1 MDPEEAFL
9 TQRNLVVET
18 LKQLDDMANSNK
30 AAERG
35 NETKTQEKDISAGV
49 TDDNYLV
56 FARVLRQ
63 QKSSARNTLKKMM
76 KSGNVNLM
84 PFMRQ
89 IDMTRQERIKAHE
102 ERQIAAENFR
112 RLGNEEFR
120 KGNYDKSIY
129 FYSKGLQ
136 YVTDTPVLYCNRAL
150 AKIKKREFKSALLDL
165 DMVVFKLDPGNMR
178 GWLYRAGAL
187 ARINN
192 EPESQVAIRNAFIFN
207 RNPKDQRYIQ
217 MFVEKMRTE
226 F

>member
-18 LKQLDDMANSNK
+18 LKHLDDMANAHK

-35 NETKTQEKDISAGV
+35 KDTKTQEVDITAGV
-49 TDDNYLV
+49 TEGNYLV
-56 FARVLRQ
+56 ISRVERT
-63 QKSSARNTLKKMM
+63 QKSSARYTPKKFI
-76 KSGNVNLM
+76 KSGRVNLM
-84 PFMRQ
+84 PFMQQ
-89 IDMTRQERIKAHE
+89 IDVTHEARLKARRERHV
-102 ERQIAAENFR
+102 AAENFR

-120 KGNYDKSIY
+120 NGIYDKAIY
-129 FYSKGLQ
+129 FYTKGLQ

-150 AKIKKREFKSALLDL
+150 ARIKKREFKLALIDL

-217 MFVEKMRTE
+217 MFVEKMRE